1 MDHSVYDMYVFS
13 TNTAVV
19 YALMANLWLSQARW
33 QSPVRLQV
41 PVAVRRASTDVGDI
55 SASQRLCFLYRHLH
69 PHLLSSSTAA
79 AAADVRLLIHP
90 KPRTLIFYKQH

>member
-1 MDHSVYDMYVFS
+1 M
-13 TNTAVV
+13 AVACQV
-19 YALMANLWLSQARW
+19 TGAL
-33 QSPVRLQV
+33 